1 MCGRRLFKG
10 AAGAGRGGVPYVGCH
25 LHQQGCCS
33 CHSSCLTH
41 RCTIC
46 ASWGADTKCQQ
57 GLLAHLACSMPS
69 VSQSHHHKSMRSCYC
84 QMFEQAVFGIDNR
97 KSQQHILLFLS
108 AWAYCICILIHTMTQ
123 SCAAVAFTDIVLS
136 LLPVDAAVA
145 CDRWLAMCILPL
157 GSLSSKAT
165 CMCMTWYPFRTR
177 TLT

>member
-57 GLLAHLACSMPS
+57 GLLAHPACSMPS

-97 KSQQHILLFLS
+97 KPQQHILLFLS

-123 SCAAVAFTDIVLS
+123 SCAAVAFTDLVLS

-165 CMCMTWYPFRTR
+165 CMCMTWYPFQTR